1 MASGAV
7 SRKATSS
14 YSSTS
19 TSNLDNNLDALLD
32 DLQTSISSGN
42 AGPPKHSSTRII
54 ETSVPQQHNSSRII
68 ETSHSSRKSPL
79 RSVSP
84 LRSTSPSQARTTT
97 VEKYVS
103 TGPAGT
109 PSGIPG
115 LEMLDAELQDVQP
128 GQSKTVAYK
137 TVSYHYDKTQEG
149 ENLEPWIKT
158 DKLSK
163 NDTSIVD
170 NFCERT
176 FEKPSTASRSVTQ
189 SRDSPD
195 FAKSGKEIMYKAD
208 VSTKMIPTMIPST
221 ETRSTERDFKY
232 IKETRTH
239 TEPSPVSPRKN
250 IKTVRT
256 DETEELTNVEY
267 IPSSTPIP
275 ANLAPGPNTK
285 VTTTIKTYTY
295 ELPGAPE
302 TYLPPSSTTTSIS
315 KNINLDKSVSYS
327 LPRDS
332 EKTVTYHVE
341 EQKQSGYVPAPSP
354 TTNRV
359 HREEKVYV
367 ERRGYRATSPP
378 PPQVTTT
385 ITRNDKYLAQH
396 SSGYLPPSTDYPDHA
411 VSKTERVVYQS
422 EPAPHPIPVTTEG
435 TRTTVKQ
442 YEEHF
447 SSSRPP
453 KPAPYY
459 PSTSESSHHSTTVY
473 KYDEQQSL
481 LPRPFP
487 SSERPASPRQRPPKR
502 IEDLMASFSDSEE
515 VVEVMEKRE
524 RRTRENNVKKE
535 VDFVPHTPPVVR
547 SKNVA
552 GPPVYYP
559 PGSGE
564 FSRKEESMSA
574 MSKSSGGWAKEK
586 AAWEYGASAKS
597 EEKVKT
603 KKAVVPVCLPLCC
616 ALPCVIM

>member
-378 PPQVTTT
+378 PPPGDDDHHPQRQVPSA
-385 ITRNDKYLAQH
+385 AQQW
-396 SSGYLPPSTDYPDHA
+396 L
-411 VSKTERVVYQS
+411 
-422 EPAPHPIPVTTEG
+422 PAPEHRLPGPRGQQDRARRLPERAGTPSDPRDHRGHPHHGQAVRGALLEQPATEA
-435 TRTTVKQ
+435 RAVLPQ
-442 YEEHF
+442 HL
-447 SSSRPP
+447 RVL
-453 KPAPYY
+453 APQ
-459 PSTSESSHHSTTVY
+459 HHRLQVRR
-473 KYDEQQSL
+473 QQSL